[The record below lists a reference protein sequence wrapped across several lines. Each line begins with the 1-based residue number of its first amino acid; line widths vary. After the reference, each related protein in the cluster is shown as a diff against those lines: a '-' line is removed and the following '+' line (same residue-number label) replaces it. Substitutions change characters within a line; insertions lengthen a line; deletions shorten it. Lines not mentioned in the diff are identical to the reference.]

1 MFVSL
6 PISDFLSASFFSTGS
21 TTMHYGTF
29 QKPVILVYN
38 NIQQQEMDSL
48 SSSLPTRVIQ
58 MKTLKVHAT
67 VGTESH

>member
-1 MFVSL
+1 
-6 PISDFLSASFFSTGS
+6 
-21 TTMHYGTF
+21 MHYGTF